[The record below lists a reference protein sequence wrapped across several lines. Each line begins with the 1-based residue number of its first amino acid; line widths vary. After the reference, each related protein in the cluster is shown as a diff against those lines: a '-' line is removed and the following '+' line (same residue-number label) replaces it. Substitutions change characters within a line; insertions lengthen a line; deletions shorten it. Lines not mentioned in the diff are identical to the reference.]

1 MVPSEPS
8 VQPAQFVKF
17 GVLLRHLRLRVQ
29 LTLRD
34 LSIAVGYSEGY
45 LSRLEQSQRRP
56 NWAVVQARFLPALG
70 LEHEPAWATRLLD
83 LAALPVA
90 DAPQPL
96 LDSPHPELPPERPRL
111 RNALPSTKLPRPTT
125 ALLGREVNRVAV
137 AELLAHG
144 RLITLT
150 GPGGVGKTRLALQV
164 GVDFEGHFAT
174 GVTWISLAH
183 ISDPQRVIPT
193 LVHALGLHEQGDQTE
208 LELLIEHLR
217 TDERLLVLDNFEHKQ
232 LHRSILP
239 RFCAVR

>member
-1 MVPSEPS
+1 M
-8 VQPAQFVKF
+8 
-17 GVLLRHLRLRVQ
+17 
-29 LTLRD
+29 
-34 LSIAVGYSEGY
+34 
-45 LSRLEQSQRRP
+45 
-56 NWAVVQARFLPALG
+56 
-70 LEHEPAWATRLLD
+70 
-83 LAALPVA
+83 
-90 DAPQPL
+90 
-96 LDSPHPELPPERPRL
+96 
-111 RNALPSTKLPRPTT
+111 
-125 ALLGREVNRVAV
+125 

-174 GVTWISLAH
+174 GITWISLAH